1 MLEARKFSKE
11 SYDQFDSMV
20 KNIVIDFIEYN
31 GGLITKAE
39 EDYSFD
45 IEFSYNDMGY
55 LAEVE
60 AKSNYRF
67 NDADSFPFETVS
79 FTGRKL
85 RLHNITPFWYIV
97 VNYID
102 MVAIVCHSSKI
113 YRDEYLEQLNIN
125 TEHRKGR
132 DEFYRVPKEECKFI
146 NLNNYANT

>member
-45 IEFSYNDMGY
+45 IEFSYNDMSY

-60 AKSNYRF
+60 AKPNYRF

-125 TEHRKGR
+125 TEHRKGG